1 MTFRTSENFK
11 GTGFG
16 KIEWVNEE
24 TYEKAWA
31 AQLWAADQW
40 QHPNILDSFDFCMSR
55 LEDMAKSWDG
65 VAVMGPDFADKSFT
79 WAIVKD
85 GKVKMNGGMI
95 LHGAHDNGGDGG
107 APTFSVNL
115 SPTTGWQLHT

>member
-1 MTFRTSENFK
+1 MTSNSENFK
-11 GTGFG
+11 GGGFG
-16 KIEWVNEE
+16 KIEWLNED
-24 TYEKAWA
+24 TYEKARA

-40 QHPNILDSFDFCMSR
+40 QHPNILDSFDFCIGR
-55 LEDMAKSWDG
+55 LQDMARMWDG
-65 VAVMGPDFADKSFT
+65 VAVMGLDFAEKSFT